1 MQTYVRVFNQKQRTT
16 ALDFMKIQFY
26 HLLRDKI
33 IPYKMNW
40 STCEISKYAKKRIPL
55 NQDSLFLYRTFF
67 T

>member
-1 MQTYVRVFNQKQRTT
+1 MFAYSTKKQRTT

-26 HLLRDKI
+26 HLLREKL
-33 IPYKMNW
+33 IPHKMNW

-55 NQDSLFLYRTFF
+55 NQDSLFLYRQFF